1 MSNKVL
7 VIGGTGTI
15 GSAVVNEIT
24 PSHEALVITRSTTPA
39 IDLANTESIE
49 KSLALLFD
57 EHGPLDG
64 IISCAGGGMV
74 SPIADMNLEDFLPR
88 LSAKLLGQV
97 AVVHYGARCVR
108 PGGAI
113 VLTTGVLA
121 ERPMPS
127 MGHLAVINAGVSAFA
142 RTAALEYPDLRT
154 CVVSPG
160 LVEESPP
167 NVLALF
173 EGMSRVSASEIGKA
187 YSHALEQGVS
197 GETYAHFGV

>member
-1 MSNKVL
+1 MSKKVI

-15 GSAVVNEIT
+15 GSAVVKEIA
-24 PSHEALVITRSTTPA
+24 PSYEALVITRSTEPR
-39 IDLANTESIE
+39 IDLANADSI
-49 KSLALLFD
+49 KRTLAILF
-57 EHGPLDG
+57 EEYGHVDG

-74 SPIADMNLEDFLPR
+74 SPIADMDLEEFLPR

-97 AVVHYGARCVR
+97 ALVQYGAHCVR

-121 ERPMPS
+121 ERPMLS

-142 RTAALEYPDLRT
+142 RTAALEYPELRT

-173 EGMSRVSASEIGKA
+173 DGMSRVSASEIGKA

>member
-1 MSNKVL
+1 MSKKVL
-7 VIGGTGTI
+7 VIGGSGTI
-15 GSAVVNEIT
+15 GSAVVKEIAPT
-24 PSHEALVITRSTTPA
+24 HEALIITRSTEPA
-39 IDLANTESIE
+39 IDLANTDSIQSTLE
-49 KSLALLFD
+49 VLFK
-57 EHGPLDG
+57 EHGHLEG

-74 SPIADMNLEDFLPR
+74 SPIAEMDLEEFLPK

-97 AVVHYGARCVR
+97 ALVQYGARCIR

-173 EGMSRVSASEIGKA
+173 EGMSRVSSSEIGRA
-187 YSHALEQGVS
+187 YSHALEHGVS